1 MGVLTPVLCLRFC
14 AGHVPAA
21 TAMSF
26 SWTRTAA
33 LCGAF
38 IAVDR
43 KNRSGGGFVR
53 GWHVSMLIDEAACV
67 CRETYIYNILYN
79 LYIIYVIYISRPY
92 PAVCLLRAGRVSSSE
107 WHRGLIHVCIPNQV
121 ERVLAV
127 FRPTPSPH
135 PHTPTPQPPPPPHH
149 RPTRKETIDV
159 YALYL
164 TRAA

>member
-67 CRETYIYNILYN
+67 CRETYIYI
-79 LYIIYVIYISRPY
+79 YIIYYIIYISSMLYIYIP
-92 PAVCLLRAGRVSSSE
+92 PVSCSMSAQGGPGQQLRVAPRAHTCMYSKPGRKGS
-107 WHRGLIHVCIPNQV
+107 GG
-121 ERVLAV
+121 
-127 FRPTPSPH
+127 F
-135 PHTPTPQPPPPPHH
+135 
-149 RPTRKETIDV
+149 
-159 YALYL
+159 
-164 TRAA
+164 

>member
-53 GWHVSMLIDEAACV
+53 GWHVSMLIDEAACA
-67 CRETYIYNILYN
+67 CRETYIYI
-79 LYIIYVIYISRPY
+79 YIIYYIIYIS
-92 PAVCLLRAGRVSSSE
+92 SM
-107 WHRGLIHVCIPNQV
+107 
-121 ERVLAV
+121 
-127 FRPTPSPH
+127 
-135 PHTPTPQPPPPPHH
+135 
-149 RPTRKETIDV
+149 
-159 YALYL
+159 LYIYIYIYI
-164 TRAA
+164 

>member
-1 MGVLTPVLCLRFC
+1 MYVSLHSPCRCRLKASVQEGGMPPRRMVMGVLTPVLCLSIC

-67 CRETYIYNILYN
+67 CRETYIYI
-79 LYIIYVIYISRPY
+79 YIIYYIIYISSMLYIY
-92 PAVCLLRAGRVSSSE
+92 PARILQYVCSGRAGSAAPSGTEGSYMY
-107 WHRGLIHVCIPNQV
+107 
-121 ERVLAV
+121 V
-127 FRPTPSPH
+127 F
-135 PHTPTPQPPPPPHH
+135 Q
-149 RPTRKETIDV
+149 TR
-159 YALYL
+159 
-164 TRAA
+164 

>member
-1 MGVLTPVLCLRFC
+1 MPPRRMVMGVLTPVLCLRFC

-67 CRETYIYNILYN
+67 CRETYIYI
-79 LYIIYVIYISRPY
+79 
-92 PAVCLLRAGRVSSSE
+92 
-107 WHRGLIHVCIPNQV
+107 
-121 ERVLAV
+121 
-127 FRPTPSPH
+127 
-135 PHTPTPQPPPPPHH
+135 
-149 RPTRKETIDV
+149 
-159 YALYL
+159 
-164 TRAA
+164 